1 MNKIYEIKYNSTY
14 HGNINKIVYINKIKE
29 TMEFYMDFI
38 ISKIINNQNYI
49 SDEELIDFIKEI
61 TPFKIIEYDLK
72 NYTLSLYYNISVII
86 DVNLKS
92 IFREIKLNKLY
103 KENNIE

>member
-1 MNKIYEIKYNSTY
+1 MNKMYEIKYDSTY
-14 HGNINKIVYINKIKE
+14 YGNTNKIEYINKIKE

-49 SDEELIDFIKEI
+49 SNEELIDFIKEI
-61 TPFKIIEYDLK
+61 IPFIIIEYDLK
-72 NYTLSLYYNISVII
+72 NYTLSLYYNSNVSI

-92 IFREIKLNKLY
+92 IFREVKLNKLY
-103 KENNIE
+103 KENNTK

>member
-1 MNKIYEIKYNSTY
+1 MYEIKYDSTY
-14 HGNINKIVYINKIKE
+14 YGNTNKIEYINKIKE

-49 SDEELIDFIKEI
+49 SNEELIDFIKEI
-61 TPFKIIEYDLK
+61 IPFIIIEYDLK
-72 NYTLSLYYNISVII
+72 NYTLSLYYNSNVSI

-92 IFREIKLNKLY
+92 IFREVKLNKLY
-103 KENNIE
+103 KENNTK